1 MANHNTGTTKLVE
14 MEAGR
19 LLFAQDCIFTTG
31 AASIAGLPP
40 ADLPETAFAG
50 RSNVGKSSL
59 INALTGRHTLAR
71 TSRTP
76 GRTRQLNF
84 FSLGGRLMIADL
96 PGYGYAKASKA
107 EADSWSQLI
116 KAYLGGR
123 PGLVRCCL
131 LVDARHGL
139 KPCDLTMMGLMDR
152 TGVVYQI
159 VVTKADKTNTEDLA
173 QSVCEIGDTLPQHAA
188 AHPDIIVTSARDGR
202 GLGELRT
209 ALAALAGSVSIR

>member
-1 MANHNTGTTKLVE
+1 MANHNTDTTKLVE
-14 MEAGR
+14 TEAGR

-31 AASIAGLPP
+31 AASIAGLPTT
-40 ADLPETAFAG
+40 DLPETAFAG

-59 INALTGRHTLAR
+59 INALTSRRTLAR

-107 EADSWSQLI
+107 EVASWSRLI
-116 KAYLGGR
+116 KAYLSGR
-123 PGLVRCCL
+123 PSLTRCCL

-139 KPCDLTMMGLMDR
+139 KPYDFTMMELMDR
-152 TGVVYQI
+152 AGVVYQI
-159 VVTKADKTNTEDLA
+159 VVTKADKTDAENLA
-173 QSVCEIGDTLPQHAA
+173 QSVGKIGDTLPRHAA
-188 AHPDIIVTSARDGR
+188 AHPDIIVTSTRDGR
-202 GLGELRT
+202 GLDELRT
-209 ALAALAGSVSIR
+209 ALAALERSVSIR